1 MSRVRTRDPET
12 SSANVADDVLAEWLV
27 AGGTL
32 VLALATF
39 ALVLVTWRMVAQA
52 GEQVAL
58 EQRRVEASQRP
69 YVFPAASR
77 RWIEGADLPRGM
89 EWFELL
95 PVTNVGPGVAINVRG
110 TLYLAGPSGAS
121 VELVPT
127 SLAPGESEYMRI
139 NWEFQPLNHWAE
151 WADARG
157 FLLYDDIAGETWRTD
172 YVVRAVNRRYLEVLQ
187 TGRLRDLGD
196 VERDFPPA
204 RLAE

>member
-1 MSRVRTRDPET
+1 
-12 SSANVADDVLAEWLV
+12 VAAEWLV
-27 AGGTL
+27 AAGT
-32 VLALATF
+32 LALAGATY
-39 ALVLVTWRMVAQA
+39 VLVRVTRRMVAQA
-52 GEQVAL
+52 GEQVML

-69 YVFPAASR
+69 HVFPAASR
-77 RWIEGADLPRGM
+77 RWIEGADLPGGM
-89 EWFELL
+89 QWLELL
-95 PVTNVGPGVAINVRG
+95 PVTNGGPGLAINVRG
-110 TLYLAGPSGAS
+110 TLYFAGPGGVS

-139 NWEFQPLNHWAE
+139 NWGGPPITQ